1 MLYRLME
8 YQRAMFAP
16 FAAWAASAASAFS
29 DLRSPLSQIP
39 GAPAF
44 AAGYDMLYRLGQTY
58 DKPAFGIAA
67 VEHYGC
73 TIPVVEQV
81 VLKKAFCRLLR
92 FVPDPVALGAAA
104 SHPRPAVLICAPLA
118 GHHAVMLREVI
129 ETLLPEHIVYV
140 TDWVDARCVPLV
152 DGPFDLDDYVTE
164 LQEFIRQIG
173 TAEPLHVIAIC
184 QATVPALAA
193 ISLLA
198 SADEPTPRSL
208 ILIGGPIDARR
219 SPTAVGKLAA
229 DHSLEWFQRNLIYTV
244 PDRYAGAGRKVCPN
258 FLQLA
263 GLMAAQPDLW
273 WRHTGTTIWNSYGG
287 TTSVP
292 KPSGASAMRI
302 MRCLTW
308 RPSSTWIP
316 SRSCSRNFDWRAAIG
331 SYKAS
336 PCVRKTSTLQ
346 LC

>member
-73 TIPVVEQV
+73 AIPVVEQV

-219 SPTAVGKLAA
+219 SPTAVGRLAA
-229 DHSLEWFQRNLIYTV
+229 DHSLERGFNGI
-244 PDRYAGAGRKVCPN
+244 
-258 FLQLA
+258 
-263 GLMAAQPDLW
+263 
-273 WRHTGTTIWNSYGG
+273 
-287 TTSVP
+287 
-292 KPSGASAMRI
+292 
-302 MRCLTW
+302 
-308 RPSSTWIP
+308 
-316 SRSCSRNFDWRAAIG
+316 
-331 SYKAS
+331 
-336 PCVRKTSTLQ
+336 
-346 LC
+346 